1 MLGQSAHYDRQTI
14 ATGDG
19 DDDDGVNGDDDDGD
33 GDGDDDDDDD
43 DKIFPGG
50 LEKTC
55 PSVKTHAIFHFPPH
69 LQNNN

>member
-1 MLGQSAHYDRQTI
+1 MMVMVMVMMVKIRKLLL
-14 ATGDG
+14 
-19 DDDDGVNGDDDDGD
+19 DDDDDS
-33 GDGDDDDDDD
+33 DDDD

-69 LQNNN
+69 PPNNN